1 MSLNR
6 KYAALPDLDSA
17 PDIYETPEL
26 TDDTSTVP
34 TTLRSTSDN
43 EFDDDEADGPGISR
57 SKLRIDQ
64 ARSRFMPSLVDAKEV
79 DFSDRVSGKRK
90 SYKASSRRHRILEDG
105 AEELGHLSDEDEGES
120 LARKLARLK
129 REIEEAKEEYGR
141 QKLQKDAAGTK
152 PADAEGDHEEELA
165 SLSQVLD
172 EISKQ
177 PEDLAQGLGFR
188 PVRVGPIPA
197 REPKQDAIQGEP
209 VDQDSTTYTV
219 TYAPTYEQTHALA
232 KAADFDERLA
242 LLEKAIGIGSS
253 ALPELD
259 SSGLPRAIVPTLEK
273 LQKQVSTLSEAS
285 SSSLDTISRKVRQLT
300 QEAEQLE
307 KARKQAKQAKEAL
320 ASTGTGSSSPTT
332 PDSEDSEQTTKINAL
347 YSTLPT
353 IESLTPLLPPLLDR
367 LRSLRAIHADA
378 ATAGETLERIEKRQT
393 DMASDIKQWREGLE
407 NIETAMQEGEESM
420 GNNMKVVGGWV
431 KDLEAKMT
439 KLA

>member
-1 MSLNR
+1 
-6 KYAALPDLDSA
+6 
-17 PDIYETPEL
+17 
-26 TDDTSTVP
+26 
-34 TTLRSTSDN
+34 
-43 EFDDDEADGPGISR
+43 
-57 SKLRIDQ
+57 
-64 ARSRFMPSLVDAKEV
+64 MPSQVNAKEV
-79 DFSDRVSGKRK
+79 DFSDRVNGKRK
-90 SYKASSRRHRILEDG
+90 SYKTSSRRHRILEDG
-105 AEELGHLSDEDEGES
+105 VEELGDLSDEDEGES

-141 QKLQKDAAGTK
+141 QQSQNDAAGAK
-152 PADAEGDHEEELA
+152 PAEGEGSQEEELA

-172 EISKQ
+172 EISRR
-177 PEDLAQGLGFR
+177 PGDLAQGPGFR
-188 PVRVGPIPA
+188 PVRVGPLPA

-209 VDQDSTTYTV
+209 ASGDSATYTV

-307 KARKQAKQAKEAL
+307 KSRKQAKQAKEAL
-320 ASTGTGSSSPTT
+320 ASTGTGSSSPST

-367 LRSLRAIHADA
+367 LRSLREIHADA
-378 ATAGETLERIEKRQT
+378 ATAGETLERIEKRQA
-393 DMASDIKQWREGLE
+393 DMASDIKQWRGGLE
-407 NIETAMQEGEESM
+407 KVETAMQEGESSM
-420 GNNMKVVGGWV
+420 GNNMKTVDGWV
-431 KDLEAKMT
+431 KDLEAKMA
-439 KLA
+439 KLS

>member
-1 MSLNR
+1 MALNR

-34 TTLRSTSDN
+34 SPSDH
-43 EFDDDEADGPGISR
+43 EFEDDETDAAGISR

-64 ARSRFMPSLVDAKEV
+64 ARSRFMPSQVDAKDV
-79 DFSDRVSGKRK
+79 DFSDRVNGKRK
-90 SYKASSRRHRILEDG
+90 SYKASSRRQRILQDG
-105 AEELGHLSDEDEGES
+105 TEELGDLSDEDEGES
-120 LARKLARLK
+120 LARKIARLK
-129 REIEEAKEEYGR
+129 REIEEAKEEVGK
-141 QKLQKDAAGTK
+141 QKAAEEKQPDASG
-152 PADAEGDHEEELA
+152 EEQEQEIELA

-172 EISKQ
+172 EISKH

-188 PVRVGPIPA
+188 PTRFASPPETGA
-197 REPKQDAIQGEP
+197 TGNHSQGEAAE
-209 VDQDSTTYTV
+209 STSATYTV

-232 KAADFDERLA
+232 KAADFDQRLA

-253 ALPELD
+253 ALPGLD

-273 LQKQVSTLSEAS
+273 IQKQVSTLSDAS

-307 KARKQAKQAKEAL
+307 KSRRQAKQAKDAL
-320 ASTGTGSSSPTT
+320 ASTGAGAALPAD
-332 PDSEDSEQTTKINAL
+332 PDSEEAEQITKINAL

-353 IESLTPLLPPLLDR
+353 IENLTPLLPPLLDR

-378 ATAGETLERIEKRQT
+378 ATAGETLDRIERRQT

-407 NIETAMQEGEESM
+407 KVEAAMKEGESSM
-420 GNNMKVVGGWV
+420 GNNMKVVEGWV
-431 KDLEAKMT
+431 KELEEKMAK
-439 KLA
+439 LS